1 MASTIT
7 ITHDGDARFA
17 AQVRGHRVLMDQS
30 ERNGGG
36 DEGPTPLDLVA
47 MGLGGC
53 IALYVHRFCESRGL
67 PTEGLRIEVERR
79 SAAAPPRIGELVVG
93 VTLPFEPD
101 PRVRELLERVVRSC
115 PAHNTLSMGATVAID
130 INSTAGVG

>member
-17 AQVRGHRVLMDQS
+17 AQVRGHRVVMDQS

-36 DEGPTPLDLVA
+36 DAGPTPLDLLA

-67 PTEGLRIEVERR
+67 PTEGLRIEVDRR
-79 SAAAPPRIGELVVG
+79 PATAPPRIGGLVVG
-93 VTLPFEPD
+93 VTLPFEPA
-101 PRVRELLERVVRSC
+101 PHVRELLERVMRSC
-115 PAHNTLSMGATVAID
+115 PAHNTLAMGTTVAVD
-130 INSTAGVG
+130 IHSTVAAG